1 MKSKG
6 NILNKLS
13 LVEKKIRFENTSSK
27 ETFLIC
33 LAIFYLQLIK
43 NHIQKYLV
51 LKMGNCL
58 NIDYMRVK
66 NLLENQNDKKLGEEK
81 IENFRN

>member
-1 MKSKG
+1 MKTHQVKG
-6 NILNKLS
+6 I
-13 LVEKKIRFENTSSK
+13 
-27 ETFLIC
+27 FLIC

-66 NLLENQNDKKLGEEK
+66 NLLENQNDKKLGEGK

>member
-1 MKSKG
+1 MKA
-6 NILNKLS
+6 
-13 LVEKKIRFENTSSK
+13 
-27 ETFLIC
+27 TFLIC

-51 LKMGNCL
+51 LKMGNYL

-66 NLLENQNDKKLGEEK
+66 NLLKNQNDKKLDEDN
-81 IENFRN
+81 IEYFRN